1 MRLVAFRKRLI
12 LEISEGRNEMSVFIQ
27 IIIAICPVAPLLYLA
42 MEVYGFSNALDKRRC
57 IREKNI
63 TFKRIKD
70 FFPKN
75 IRREL
80 ENDSGMVKECI
91 DEVLKAYQ
99 KLLLASCIYVL
110 FWILYLIGIVVRIIW
125 LFNNHYKSLEPQ
137 EYGGAV
143 GSIIMSI
150 LVLYWFLLT
159 PIFEFFHWNKLS
171 ELGYYTWKSLQNMPN
186 KIVELFK
193 RIVKYTCELILSFFP
208 MYGYIILIKK
218 LLAFAQIELTFGL
231 ALLILMLYQYMLLKL
246 VSNIL
251 EGIIKFIIKKI
262 HKLQCF
268 EKYVKGEIMY
278 LILKNCTY
286 LSMVFVYAVSV
297 GMDNSG
303 TSLAEAIGVL
313 FLFDTFFAQENV
325 IQEKIRKRNLE

>member
-1 MRLVAFRKRLI
+1 M
-12 LEISEGRNEMSVFIQ
+12 SEFIQ
-27 IIIAICPVAPLLYLA
+27 IIIAICPVAPLFYLA

-70 FFPKN
+70 FLPKN

-80 ENDSGMVKECI
+80 GSDSGMVKECI

-110 FWILYLIGIVVRIIW
+110 FWILYLIGIVVRISW

-137 EYGGAV
+137 EYGGVV

-171 ELGYYTWKSLQNMPN
+171 ELGHNTWNFLQNLVN
-186 KIVELFK
+186 RIAEWFK
-193 RIVKYTCELILSFFP
+193 RCIKYTCELILSFFP

-218 LLAFAQIELTFGL
+218 LLAFAQVNLTFGL

-251 EGIIKFIIKKI
+251 EGIIKFIIKRI

-297 GMDNSG
+297 SMDNSG

-313 FLFDTFFAQENV
+313 FLIDTFFAQENV